1 MKSRDSLDFRQDTA
15 VTACFIARYA
25 VRGKAYREG
34 EDENE
39 WHCAAIIL
47 LTTLIM
53 DLENGDYFANLFR
66 GSVSALDSKGIEI
79 EHDGSDVSATAVSL
93 ARELQDLSINAGS
106 LQLSNCRAAVSDSND
121 GEFEEMQAMIST
133 VKLTDS
139 RTPVRLPGDVR
150 RQ

>member
-1 MKSRDSLDFRQDTA
+1 
-15 VTACFIARYA
+15 
-25 VRGKAYREG
+25 
-34 EDENE
+34 
-39 WHCAAIIL
+39 
-47 LTTLIM
+47 M

-66 GSVSALDSKGIEI
+66 GSVSALDSKGSEI

-106 LQLSNCRAAVSDSND
+106 LQLSNSSTAVSGSND